1 MTHRG
6 LFITLE
12 GPDGCGK
19 STQLKLLQDALEKR
33 GIDHWMTR
41 EPGGT
46 RVGEHIRE
54 MLLSPANTAI
64 SPRAEM
70 LLYAASRA
78 QHVDEAIRP
87 RLAAGVTVV
96 SDRYIDSSLVYQG
109 LGLGLGIDMVW
120 HVNCIAVDSL
130 LPDLTV
136 VLELGEDEAEA
147 RLERKLQQGNEGR
160 DRIEARGKDYHKSVS
175 AGYNR
180 LKDIFPERVMAV
192 DARIPPK
199 ETAEKIL
206 FRITDMLEQRRKEG
220 EP

>member
-192 DARIPPK
+192 DARIPPE

>member
-1 MTHRG
+1 MTPLG

-19 STQLKLLQDALEKR
+19 STQLQLLGDALKER
-33 GIDHWMTR
+33 QIDHWITR

-46 RVGEHIRE
+46 SIGEQIRE
-54 MLLSPANTAI
+54 ILLSPENTTI

-120 HVNCIAVDSL
+120 QVNMIAIDAL

-136 VLELGEDEAEA
+136 VLELNEDEAAA
-147 RLERKLQQGNEGR
+147 RLERKLLEANEGR
-160 DRIEARGKDYHKSVS
+160 DRIEARSKDYHKLVS

-180 LKDIFPERVMAV
+180 LKEMFPGRVMAI
-192 DARIPPK
+192 DARVPP
-199 ETAEKIL
+199 EQTVEKIL
-206 FRITDMLEQRRKEG
+206 SRITDMLEQRRKEG
-220 EP
+220 EL

>member
-1 MTHRG
+1 MTQQG

-19 STQLKLLQDALEKR
+19 STQLRLLEDALTKR
-33 GIDHWMTR
+33 GITHWITR

-46 RVGEHIRE
+46 QVGERIRE
-54 MLLSPANTAI
+54 MLLSPDNTAI
-64 SPRAEM
+64 TPRAEM

-87 RLAAGVTVV
+87 RLAAGVTVI

-109 LGLGLGIDMVW
+109 LGLGLGIDTVW
-120 HVNCIAVDSL
+120 QVNFIAVDSL

-136 VLELGEDEAEA
+136 VLELSEDEAEA
-147 RLERKLQQGNEGR
+147 RLERKLHEAREGR
-160 DRIEARGKDYHKSVS
+160 DRIEARGKDYHKTVS

-180 LKDIFPERVMAV
+180 LKEMFPQRVMAV
-192 DARIPPK
+192 DARIPP
-199 ETAEKIL
+199 EQTAVKIL
-206 FRITDMLEQRRKEG
+206 ARITDMIEQRRKEG
-220 EP
+220 EL